1 MSYIKDKGLK
11 FPEIHSFIK
20 KLILFSLNEN
30 PAKKSLFNSM
40 IPSIFSEG
48 NILVKDGRRSK
59 TMLSEEMRNQ
69 GHVYI
74 EIFERH
80 HRQLLLIKGVEVT
93 W

>member
-11 FPEIHSFIK
+11 FPEKHSFIK
-20 KLILFSLNEN
+20 KLISFSLNEN

-80 HRQLLLIKGVEVT
+80 HRQRLLIKGVEVT

>member
-11 FPEIHSFIK
+11 FPEKHSFIK
-20 KLILFSLNEN
+20 KLISFSLNEN
-30 PAKKSLFNSM
+30 PAKKSFFNSM
-40 IPSIFSEG
+40 ITSIFSEG

-80 HRQLLLIKGVEVT
+80 HRQRLLIKGVEVT

>member
-1 MSYIKDKGLK
+1 
-11 FPEIHSFIK
+11 
-20 KLILFSLNEN
+20 
-30 PAKKSLFNSM
+30 M

-74 EIFERH
+74 EIFERD